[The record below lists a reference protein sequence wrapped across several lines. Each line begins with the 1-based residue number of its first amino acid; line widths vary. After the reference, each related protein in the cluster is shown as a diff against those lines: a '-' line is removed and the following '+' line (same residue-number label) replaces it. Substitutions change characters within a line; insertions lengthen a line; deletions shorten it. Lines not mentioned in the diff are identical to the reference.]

1 MGSSL
6 STLAYQIEP
15 DYYNYTG
22 SYSSTISTAC
32 DSYTLSFTPMTQAE
46 IQEVQFWER
55 VDREDASYDDYWTQ
69 DFLLDYQGENPR
81 KYLLL
86 FGSADKRRFASK
98 EEADASMTT
107 ISVPVWKLS
116 NGVKTPSTMSLTV
129 HTALAQDVTD
139 IFTEIYNDSEQFPIH
154 DVGGYSWREATGRRR
169 QPPIP
174 SAPTVRW
181 YVSLLSMAGAGA
193 EMPGNGIP
201 TSPMAITTIC
211 TSPIWA
217 AEVHTLF
224 MCRLGGF
231 IASST
236 AQFSPVG
243 TSHFQA
249 RPRQNFY
256 CFFFRKLDTCPE
268 VW

>member
-55 VDREDASYDDYWTQ
+55 VDRREASYDDYWTQ

-116 NGVKTPSTMSLTV
+116 NGVKAPSTMSLTV

-154 DVGGYSWREATGRRR
+154 DVGGYSWRGDTATGEHNCGTAIDINANENCQIRDG
-169 QPPIP
+169 Q
-174 SAPTVRW
+174 V
-181 YVSLLSMAGAGA
+181 LAGSHWTPETDPYSIGPDSSVARIFA
-193 EMPGNGIP
+193 EHGW
-201 TSPMAITTIC
+201 S
-211 TSPIWA
+211 W
-217 AEVHTLF
+217 
-224 MCRLGGF
+224 GGDAWEWDSD
-231 IASST
+231 ISYGYHDYMH
-236 AQFSPVG
+236 FSYMG
-243 TSHFQA
+243 G
-249 RPRQNFY
+249 
-256 CFFFRKLDTCPE
+256 
-268 VW
+268 